1 MEVTAEEHIERLHR
15 FMLSC
20 QVEAPLTVLW
30 SATEKQKQAL
40 NELCYRFNAS
50 SVRLHWSFSM
60 PTDYLEGVL
69 RPSNLCFGISPEGD
83 VNT

>member
-1 MEVTAEEHIERLHR
+1 METADEYLGKLQR

-30 SATEKQKQAL
+30 LANEKQKQAL
-40 NELCYRFNAS
+40 NDLCYRFNAS
-50 SVRLHWSFSM
+50 RVRLHWSFEL

-69 RPSNLCFGISPEGD
+69 YPSKLHFGISPEGS